1 MQMIKVSNKTIELIL
16 GINLSVREG
25 NEDGTMIEI
34 IDTEPT
40 LWDKIRMIAEYYSK
54 DSQSKKLLEEMVE
67 LAVEINFGLFE
78 NGGNLP
84 DNTWSEVADVIIM
97 CAQITMQHGKE
108 DKVREW
114 INYKVDRQLRRMEN
128 EKEDPEWKQNLMD
141 RFTEVK

>member
-1 MQMIKVSNKTIELIL
+1 
-16 GINLSVREG
+16 
-25 NEDGTMIEI
+25 MIEI

-97 CAQITMQHGKE
+97 CAQITMQHGTE

-114 INYKVDRQLRRMEN
+114 MNYKVDRQLRRMEN
-128 EKEDPEWKQNLMD
+128 ENPDSDPEWKRNLID
-141 RFTEVK
+141 RFTEAK

>member
-1 MQMIKVSNKTIELIL
+1 
-16 GINLSVREG
+16 
-25 NEDGTMIEI
+25 MIEI
-34 IDTEPT
+34 MSTEPT
-40 LWDKIRMIAEYYSK
+40 LWDKIRMIAEHYSK

-84 DNTWSEVADVIIM
+84 DNAWSEVADVVIL
-97 CAQITMQHGKE
+97 CAQITMQHGTE

-114 INYKVDRQLRRMEN
+114 MNYKVDRQLRRIEN
-128 EKEDPEWKQNLMD
+128 ENPDLDPEWKRNLMD

>member
-1 MQMIKVSNKTIELIL
+1 MT
-16 GINLSVREG
+16 
-25 NEDGTMIEI
+25 EI
-34 IDTEPT
+34 MSTEPT

-97 CAQITMQHGKE
+97 SAKSTMKHDKE
-108 DKVREW
+108 DKVRES

-128 EKEDPEWKQNLMD
+128 EKEG
-141 RFTEVK
+141 

>member
-1 MQMIKVSNKTIELIL
+1 
-16 GINLSVREG
+16 
-25 NEDGTMIEI
+25 MIEI

-84 DNTWSEVADVIIM
+84 DNAWSEVADVIIM
-97 CAQITMQHGKE
+97 CAQITMQHEKE

-114 INYKVDRQLRRMEN
+114 INYKVDRQLRRMRGR
-128 EKEDPEWKQNLMD
+128 EKENSVAAGDDEKIYKCEIMGGQ
-141 RFTEVK
+141 E

>member
-1 MQMIKVSNKTIELIL
+1 
-16 GINLSVREG
+16 
-25 NEDGTMIEI
+25 MIEI

-67 LAVEINFGLFE
+67 LAVEINFGLFD

-97 CAQITMQHGKE
+97 CAQITMQHEKE
-108 DKVREW
+108 DKVLEQMR
-114 INYKVDRQLRRMEN
+114 YKVDRQLRRIEA
-128 EKEDPEWKQNLMD
+128 EKKKTAWQQGIMN
-141 RFTEVK
+141 RFTDVK

>member
-1 MQMIKVSNKTIELIL
+1 
-16 GINLSVREG
+16 
-25 NEDGTMIEI
+25 MIEI

-78 NGGNLP
+78 NDGNLP

-97 CAQITMQHGKE
+97 CAQITMQHDKE

-114 INYKVDRQLRRMEN
+114 IKYKVDRQLRRIGAEKKEN
-128 EKEDPEWKQNLMD
+128 GVAAGDYEQIYRCEIRGGQK
-141 RFTEVK
+141 

>member
-1 MQMIKVSNKTIELIL
+1 
-16 GINLSVREG
+16 
-25 NEDGTMIEI
+25 MIEI
-34 IDTEPT
+34 MSTEPT

-97 CAQITMQHGKE
+97 CAQIAMQHEKE

-114 INYKVDRQLRRMEN
+114 INYKVDRQLRRMRGR
-128 EKEDPEWKQNLMD
+128 EKENSVAAGDDEKIYRCEIRGGQ
-141 RFTEVK
+141 E

>member
-1 MQMIKVSNKTIELIL
+1 
-16 GINLSVREG
+16 
-25 NEDGTMIEI
+25 MIEI

-97 CAQITMQHGKE
+97 CAQITMQHDKE

-114 INYKVDRQLRRMEN
+114 INYKVDRQLRRMRGR
-128 EKEDPEWKQNLMD
+128 EKENSVAAGDDEKIYRCEIRGGQ
-141 RFTEVK
+141 E

>member
-1 MQMIKVSNKTIELIL
+1 MQMIKISNETIELIL
-16 GINLSVREG
+16 GVNLSVREG
-25 NEDGTMIEI
+25 SEDGTMIEI

-54 DSQSKKLLEEMVE
+54 DSQSKKLMEEMVE

-97 CAQITMQHGKE
+97 CAQITMQHDKE

-114 INYKVDRQLRRMEN
+114 MNYKVDRQLRRMEN
-128 EKEDPEWKQNLMD
+128 EKED
-141 RFTEVK
+141 

>member
-1 MQMIKVSNKTIELIL
+1 
-16 GINLSVREG
+16 
-25 NEDGTMIEI
+25 MIEI

-84 DNTWSEVADVIIM
+84 DNAWSEVADVMIM
-97 CAQITMQHGKE
+97 CTQIAMQHDKE
-108 DKVREW
+108 EKVREQVE
-114 INYKVDRQLRRMEN
+114 YKVNRQLERIKN
-128 EKEDPEWKQNLMD
+128 EI
-141 RFTEVK
+141 

>member
-1 MQMIKVSNKTIELIL
+1 
-16 GINLSVREG
+16 
-25 NEDGTMIEI
+25 MIEI
-34 IDTEPT
+34 VETEPT
-40 LWDKIRMIAEYYSK
+40 LENKIRQISEHYSK

-97 CAQITMQHGKE
+97 CAQIAMQHEKV
-108 DKVREW
+108 DKVLEELH
-114 INYKVDRQLRRMEN
+114 YKVDRQLRRIEA
-128 EKEDPEWKQNLMD
+128 EKKKAAWQQGIMN

>member
-1 MQMIKVSNKTIELIL
+1 
-16 GINLSVREG
+16 
-25 NEDGTMIEI
+25 MIEI

-67 LAVEINFGLFE
+67 LAVEINFGLFD

-97 CAQITMQHGKE
+97 CAQIAMQHEKE

-114 INYKVDRQLRRMEN
+114 INYKVDRQLRRMRGR
-128 EKEDPEWKQNLMD
+128 EKENSVAAGDDEKIYKCEIRGGQ
-141 RFTEVK
+141 E

>member
-1 MQMIKVSNKTIELIL
+1 
-16 GINLSVREG
+16 
-25 NEDGTMIEI
+25 MIEI
-34 IDTEPT
+34 MSTEPT

-67 LAVEINFGLFE
+67 LGVEINFGLFE

-97 CAQITMQHGKE
+97 CAQITMQYEKE

-114 INYKVDRQLRRMEN
+114 INYKVDRQLRRMKNEN
-128 EKEDPEWKQNLMD
+128 PDSDHEWKRNLMD
-141 RFTEVK
+141 RFAEVK

>member
-1 MQMIKVSNKTIELIL
+1 MQMIKVSNEKIELIL

-25 NEDGTMIEI
+25 NEDETMIEI

-78 NGGNLP
+78 NVGNLP

-97 CAQITMQHGKE
+97 CAQITMQHEKE

-128 EKEDPEWKQNLMD
+128 EKEG
-141 RFTEVK
+141 

>member
-1 MQMIKVSNKTIELIL
+1 
-16 GINLSVREG
+16 
-25 NEDGTMIEI
+25 MIEI

-84 DNTWSEVADVIIM
+84 DNTWSEVADVMIM
-97 CAQITMQHGKE
+97 CMQLAMQHDKE
-108 DKVREW
+108 DAVKAQME
-114 INYKVDRQLRRMEN
+114 YKVNRQLERIEN
-128 EKEDPEWKQNLMD
+128 EN
-141 RFTEVK
+141 RNS

>member
-1 MQMIKVSNKTIELIL
+1 
-16 GINLSVREG
+16 
-25 NEDGTMIEI
+25 MIEI

-97 CAQITMQHGKE
+97 CAQITMQHGKI
-108 DKVREW
+108 DKVREQME
-114 INYKVDRQLRRMEN
+114 YKVNRQLRRIEA
-128 EKEDPEWKQNLMD
+128 EKKKKAWQQGMMR
-141 RFTEVK
+141 RFTNVK

>member
-1 MQMIKVSNKTIELIL
+1 
-16 GINLSVREG
+16 
-25 NEDGTMIEI
+25 MIEI
-34 IDTEPT
+34 IDADPT

-97 CAQITMQHGKE
+97 CAQITMQHEKE
-108 DKVREW
+108 EKVLEW
-114 INYKVDRQLRRMEN
+114 INYKVNRQLRRIEAEKKEN
-128 EKEDPEWKQNLMD
+128 GVAAGDYEQIYRIQK
-141 RFTEVK
+141 

>member
-1 MQMIKVSNKTIELIL
+1 
-16 GINLSVREG
+16 
-25 NEDGTMIEI
+25 MIEI
-34 IDTEPT
+34 MSTEPT

-84 DNTWSEVADVIIM
+84 DNAWSEVADVVIL
-97 CAQITMQHGKE
+97 CAQITMQYGKE
-108 DKVREW
+108 EKVLEQMR
-114 INYKVDRQLRRMEN
+114 YKVDRQLRRMES
-128 EKEDPEWKQNLMD
+128 EDPDSEWKRNLMD

>member
-1 MQMIKVSNKTIELIL
+1 
-16 GINLSVREG
+16 
-25 NEDGTMIEI
+25 MIEI
-34 IDTEPT
+34 MSTEPT

-84 DNTWSEVADVIIM
+84 DNAWSEVADVVIL
-97 CAQITMQHGKE
+97 CARITMQYGKE
-108 DKVREW
+108 EKVLEQMR
-114 INYKVDRQLRRMEN
+114 YKVDRQLRRMES
-128 EKEDPEWKQNLMD
+128 EDPDSEWKRNLMD